1 MTVNLGILASGRGS
15 NFMALVEACREG
27 RVDAEPVVLISDNPD
42 ARALRRAEKRGIPAY
57 HVPFDEFGRS
67 HFEEHAVAILQEHR
81 CELVALAGF
90 MRVLGSGFLDHFP
103 NRVLNIHP
111 SLLPAFKGLDAQA
124 QALEYGVRVTGCTVH
139 VVTEEVDAGPIV
151 DQIAVRVRE
160 DDTEETLSK
169 RILEREHEL
178 YPRAMQ
184 RFIEAR
190 FSRQP
195 STGTR

>member
-15 NFMALVEACREG
+15 NFVALVEACREG
-27 RVDAEPVVLISDNPD
+27 RVNAEPVVLISDNPD
-42 ARALRRAEKRGIPAY
+42 ARVLGRAEKRDIPAH

-67 HFEEHAVAILQEHR
+67 HFEEHSVAILQEHR

-90 MRVLGSGFLDHFP
+90 MRVLSSDFLDHFP
-103 NRVLNIHP
+103 DRVLNIHP
-111 SLLPAFKGLDAQA
+111 SLLPAFKGLNAQA

-151 DQIAVRVRE
+151 DQLAVRVRE

-184 RFIEAR
+184 RFIETR
-190 FSRQP
+190 LSRQP